1 MIIDEINRGNVS
13 KVFGELI
20 TLIEKSK
27 REGNVESIYSKLPY
41 SKEEF
46 SVPNNILILG
56 TMNTSD
62 RSIALLDTALR
73 RRFKFIEMLPDENV
87 IRKLNNNVDL
97 EIEDININKVFTYI
111 NKRIEILYDRDHT
124 IGHSFFV
131 NLIEDRSIQSLKE
144 IFLGKIIPLLQEY
157 FHDNYEK
164 IRLVLADNQT
174 KDTSKQFI
182 KIIEVERNLFG
193 NSYDLE
199 DYLENQVYEINIEAF
214 SNPEAYIKIYSWM

>member
-1 MIIDEINRGNVS
+1 
-13 KVFGELI
+13 
-20 TLIEKSK
+20 
-27 REGNVESIYSKLPY
+27 
-41 SKEEF
+41 
-46 SVPNNILILG
+46 
-56 TMNTSD
+56 
-62 RSIALLDTALR
+62 
-73 RRFKFIEMLPDENV
+73 MLPDENV